1 MSQKYFLHYKLFGII
16 IKFYISFNTHK
27 SYIYRTKKSMYY

>member
-16 IKFYISFNTHK
+16 KFYISFNIHK
-27 SYIYRTKKSMYY
+27 SYIYRAKKSIYY